1 MLEIL
6 PDARNITGYKNITG
20 CSKYYRMLEIL
31 PDIEILPVDMVP
43 YSRQTD
49 RGLKYLF
56 VVGTGS
62 GSFPL
67 P

>member
-1 MLEIL
+1 LVGNGNMFLF
-6 PDARNITGYKNITG
+6 PY
-20 CSKYYRMLEIL
+20 
-31 PDIEILPVDMVP
+31 MVP
-43 YSRQTD
+43 YGRRTD

-56 VVGTGS
+56 IEDTGS